1 MTRMSYLRLFVRAIP
16 FLLWAACPLWSQS
29 NLLINGDFS
38 QGNIGFRS
46 DYAYSATDCTPAGY
60 YSIGNNPYSCNG
72 AAPSFGDHTTGS
84 GLMMIVN
91 GAVTPGVVAWEETVS
106 VLPGKNY
113 LFRGWV
119 ADWGN
124 DSLPQEPARL
134 IVIINGS
141 TISTVI
147 PDARDGYWIPF
158 NVQWD
163 SQSSTS
169 AKIQIVDT
177 DLVSIGNDFA
187 LDDLNFAIATPVNSS
202 AMVFENAGG
211 TLKTD
216 GSHISLSNS
225 TLTRFSVLGSNHT
238 GTLGTVKFTTGALS
252 GGTLGVAGTFEAGGS
267 FVIKSNG
274 ARELPK
280 GLLFTGTFSGP
291 VTWVGSFRAAGKGTK
306 GAWTYT
312 LSGQVQGTF
321 FNGLTVNGGTVQFSF
336 HVSNGSQF
344 AVGHPARGRTGRTTV
359 TSVP

>member
-1 MTRMSYLRLFVRAIP
+1 MTRMSYLRLFARAIS
-16 FLLWAACPLWSQS
+16 FLLWAVCPLWSQS

-46 DYAYSATDCTPAGY
+46 DYTYSATDCTPEGY
-60 YSIGNNPYSCNG
+60 YSIAETPHSCHP
-72 AAPSFGDHTTGS
+72 AALAFGDHTTGS

-91 GAVTPGVVAWEETVS
+91 GAVTPDVVAWEETVS

-119 ADWGN
+119 ADWAN
-124 DSLPQEPARL
+124 DSLPQEAARL
-134 IVIINGS
+134 MVIINGS
-141 TISTVI
+141 TISTVV
-147 PDARDGYWIPF
+147 PDTRDGNWIPF

-169 AKIQIVDT
+169 AKIQIVDA
-177 DLVSIGNDFA
+177 DLASVQNDFA
-187 LDDLNFAIATPVNSS
+187 LDDLNFAIATPENSS
-202 AMVFENAGG
+202 AMVFENARG

-216 GSHISLSNS
+216 GSNISLSNS
-225 TLTRFSVLGSNHT
+225 TLTRFSVLGSNLT
-238 GTLGTVKFTTGALS
+238 GTLGTVKFTTGALR
-252 GGTLGVAGTFEAGGS
+252 GGNLGVAGTFEAGGS
-267 FVIKSNG
+267 LVIKSNG
-274 ARELPK
+274 ARGLPK
-280 GLLFTGTFSGP
+280 GLLFTGRFSGP
-291 VTWVGSFRAAGKGTK
+291 ITWVGSFRATANGTK
-306 GAWTYT
+306 GVWTYT

-321 FNGLTVNGGTVQFSF
+321 FNGLAVNGGTVQVSF